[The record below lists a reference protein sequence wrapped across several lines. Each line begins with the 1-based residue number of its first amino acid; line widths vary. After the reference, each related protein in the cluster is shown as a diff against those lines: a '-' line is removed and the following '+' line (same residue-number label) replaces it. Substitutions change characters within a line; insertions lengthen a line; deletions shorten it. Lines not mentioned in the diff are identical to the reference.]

1 MDIGQFLEVVNQK
14 RIFRN
19 KTELTLR
26 DSSHRRALA
35 RMIVRMY
42 NIIKEDFQIEKN
54 PKTKK
59 DLYYKMEHLKQAA
72 NTLTMYD
79 PQIIFPKHIWS

>member
-26 DSSHRRALA
+26 DSSHRRILA
-35 RMIVRMY
+35 KMIVRMY
-42 NIIKEDFQIEKN
+42 NISKKYLEIQKN
-54 PKTKK
+54 SKTKQ
-59 DLYYKMEHLKQAA
+59 DLRFTMIHLKQAA
-72 NTLTMYD
+72 DSLTMYD